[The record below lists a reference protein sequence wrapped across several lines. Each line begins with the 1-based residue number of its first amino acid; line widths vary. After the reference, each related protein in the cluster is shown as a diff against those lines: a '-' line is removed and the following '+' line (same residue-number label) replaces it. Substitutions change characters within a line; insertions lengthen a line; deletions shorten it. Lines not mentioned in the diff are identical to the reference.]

1 MESEIVL
8 PRSSVK
14 ALVKKYTSPSLRNSS
29 VEISDAIG
37 GVALTF
43 IHELVS
49 KSYSDCVA
57 KGKKTIVPDNV
68 FAALESMHFPINKEE
83 LEKEI
88 AAYEDMKSN
97 KPSLQLKLQKSGK
110 SHDELIEEQEKLL
123 ASAQQNSQAEERE
136 IKMTEDVDE
145 YD

>member
-1 MESEIVL
+1 
-8 PRSSVK
+8 
-14 ALVKKYTSPSLRNSS
+14 
-29 VEISDAIG
+29 
-37 GVALTF
+37 
-43 IHELVS
+43 
-49 KSYSDCVA
+49 
-57 KGKKTIVPDNV
+57 
-68 FAALESMHFPINKEE
+68 
-83 LEKEI
+83 
-88 AAYEDMKSN
+88 MKSN